1 MTAIARLGRKFVIRL
16 VRPAGWARMCL
27 LSPPYAV
34 LTAALLFL
42 PVRQWWIYRLASAM
56 FRPTLARALRAFDD
70 AVVLW
75 APGRIERD
83 ANVESQQPQ
92 RQFGG
97 QINHRTPGDAV
108 VQPEALGPSPGG
120 ETACATRPAPDR
132 LAPRSNT
139 PGGSIAWRNAD
150 ERNSSQRQTI
160 PLSAHIRVEET
171 PPARG
176 RHACSV
182 NMRDNAPYPS
192 IGQNPVGK
200 GHDRRSVA
208 PALRAGSRGRYVCSF
223 DAATRPIGLG
233 RLSACSP
240 PRARRGGCFSGAR
253 LVLVVAVR
261 EGGREHEARH
271 DLPFSPEIAYLFAPW
286 RRL

>member
-97 QINHRTPGDAV
+97 QINHRTPGNAI
-108 VQPEALGPSPGG
+108 VQAQALGPSP
-120 ETACATRPAPDR
+120 TAKNLAQHGLYLTCWHRVPIRQRGKPSSPGRRRCIHPRCVANRPACRSAKR
-132 LAPRSNT
+132 LGR
-139 PGGSIAWRNAD
+139 
-150 ERNSSQRQTI
+150 QR
-160 PLSAHIRVEET
+160 PFARLRGAV
-171 PPARG
+171 ARG
-176 RHACSV
+176 
-182 NMRDNAPYPS
+182 
-192 IGQNPVGK
+192 
-200 GHDRRSVA
+200 
-208 PALRAGSRGRYVCSF
+208 GRNWGNGV
-223 DAATRPIGLG
+223 
-233 RLSACSP
+233 
-240 PRARRGGCFSGAR
+240 
-253 LVLVVAVR
+253 
-261 EGGREHEARH
+261 EARASTT
-271 DLPFSPEIAYLFAPW
+271 PCVSQTSSGRAK
-286 RRL
+286 